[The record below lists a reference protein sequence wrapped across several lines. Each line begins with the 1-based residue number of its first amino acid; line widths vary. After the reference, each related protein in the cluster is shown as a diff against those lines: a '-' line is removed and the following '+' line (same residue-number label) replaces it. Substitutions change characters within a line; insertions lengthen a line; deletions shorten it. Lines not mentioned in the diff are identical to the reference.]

1 MSEQYDLMSEQYV
14 MLLAEQDKSSQRKK
28 YECLGPYH
36 VESTSSRPIT
46 EVKQR

>member
-1 MSEQYDLMSEQYV
+1 MSEQYV
-14 MLLAEQDKSSQRKK
+14 MSLLAEQDKSSQREK